1 MAREEKI
8 VIRVSEE
15 MKDSFQELATT
26 LGMTMSSL
34 GSFVIGNFIRE
45 ETYKRQMQEKLLE
58 QVAPQIVDSMN
69 NVDLNDPRIAKVI
82 AESFA
87 SLANQ
92 QQK

>member
-58 QVAPQIVDSMN
+58 QVAPQIVDSIN
-69 NVDLNDPRIAKVI
+69 GVDLNDPRIAKVI
-82 AESFA
+82 ADTFSG
-87 SLANQ
+87 LANQ